1 MVKQIIL
8 LTIVTLIFVHGC
20 SKSEPEPKEPNN
32 TTSTLQMQAATTSAH
47 YAAELYCYIGE
58 IGSGAN
64 AHIIISD
71 PDKQT
76 NPNLKINNQS
86 LRCGYPG
93 QVSNISWK
101 FVKHEDNA
109 DIYSFERIFPVGVK
123 EQSTT
128 TKLVEYKGEQTIVFQ
143 DEYHVVVLDIP
154 K

>member
-8 LTIVTLIFVHGC
+8 LTIVTLVFVNGC
-20 SKSEPEPKEPNN
+20 SKSEPGSEEPND
-32 TTSTLQMQAATTSAH
+32 TTSALQMPAATSSAQ

-64 AHIIISD
+64 VHTIISD
-71 PDKQT
+71 PDKET
-76 NPNLKINNQS
+76 NPDLKINNQS
-86 LRCGYPG
+86 IRFGYPG
-93 QVSNISWK
+93 KVSNISWK
-101 FVKHEDNA
+101 FIKNEDNT
-109 DIYSFERIFPVGVK
+109 DIYSFERIFPVGVD

-128 TKLVEYKGEQTIVFQ
+128 TKVVEYKGEQTIVFQ

>member
-8 LTIVTLIFVHGC
+8 LTIVTLVFVNGC
-20 SKSEPEPKEPNN
+20 SKNEPKPEEPND
-32 TTSTLQMQAATTSAH
+32 TTSTAQIPAATSSPR

-58 IGSGAN
+58 IGSGAS
-64 AHIIISD
+64 AHMIISD
-71 PDKQT
+71 PNKET
-76 NPNLKINNQS
+76 VPNLKINSKS

-101 FVKHEDNA
+101 FVKHEDNT
-109 DIYSFERIFPVGVK
+109 DIYSFERIFPVGVD

-143 DEYHVVVLDIP
+143 DEFHVVVLDIP